1 MLWRFCSVTEAV
13 HQQPTAYGT
22 IGAGITGFAGAQQ
35 FILPGF
41 RERYAGCKTQCR
53 CRGACHTASAD
64 LKELPSADLHGL
76 LLVSTLSRPIYIRLL
91 RVQGV
96 GVIFLCGRGRKGPEL
111 AQFPSIQ
118 EGFVTEYH
126 NVGVCVLIW
135 LRESEKTQQKEIE
148 NVTNITGVR
157 QIELWRRD
165 DLQHP
170 RLDEVAEEV
179 PVALVYNGIS
189 HVVMMASP
197 KDLEYFA
204 LGFSLS
210 EGIIE
215 SPRDI
220 FGMDVVPSCNGLEV
234 QIELSSRRFMG
245 LKERRRALAGRT
257 GCGVCGVEQLND
269 IGKPVQPLPFTQ
281 TFDLNK
287 LDDALRHLNDFQPVG
302 QLTGCTHAAAWML
315 PSGELVGGHED
326 VGRHVALDKL
336 LGRRSQEGESWQ
348 QGAVLVSSRA
358 SYEMVQKSAM
368 CGVEILF
375 AVSAATTLAVEVAER
390 CNLTLVGFC
399 KPGRATVYTHPQRLS
414 N

>member
-1 MLWRFCSVTEAV
+1 MNK
-13 HQQPTAYGT
+13 
-22 IGAGITGFAGAQQ
+22 I
-35 FILPGF
+35 
-41 RERYAGCKTQCR
+41 
-53 CRGACHTASAD
+53 
-64 LKELPSADLHGL
+64 
-76 LLVSTLSRPIYIRLL
+76 
-91 RVQGV
+91 
-96 GVIFLCGRGRKGPEL
+96 
-111 AQFPSIQ
+111 IQ
-118 EGFVTEYH
+118 E
-126 NVGVCVLIW
+126 NI
-135 LRESEKTQQKEIE
+135 K
-148 NVTNITGVR
+148 NVTSPTGSR
-157 QIELWRRD
+157 QLTLWKRE

-170 RLDEVAEEV
+170 QPDEVAEEV

-197 KDLEYFA
+197 KDLEHFA
-204 LGFSLS
+204 MGFSLS

-215 SPRDI
+215 SPQDI
-220 FGMDVVPSCNGLEV
+220 YGMDVVPSCNGLEV
-234 QIELSSRRFMG
+234 QVELSSRRFMG

-281 TFDLNK
+281 TFDLAN
-287 LDDALRHLNDFQPVG
+287 LDNALRHLSDFQPVG
-302 QLTGCTHAAAWML
+302 QLTGCTHAAAWVQ
-315 PSGELVGGHED
+315 PSGHLAGGHED

-336 LGRRSQEGESWQ
+336 LGRRAIEGETWQ

-399 KPGRATVYTHPQRLS
+399 KPGRATIYTHPQRLVAR
-414 N
+414 

>member
-1 MLWRFCSVTEAV
+1 VNK
-13 HQQPTAYGT
+13 
-22 IGAGITGFAGAQQ
+22 I
-35 FILPGF
+35 
-41 RERYAGCKTQCR
+41 
-53 CRGACHTASAD
+53 
-64 LKELPSADLHGL
+64 
-76 LLVSTLSRPIYIRLL
+76 
-91 RVQGV
+91 
-96 GVIFLCGRGRKGPEL
+96 
-111 AQFPSIQ
+111 IQ
-118 EGFVTEYH
+118 E
-126 NVGVCVLIW
+126 NI
-135 LRESEKTQQKEIE
+135 K
-148 NVTNITGVR
+148 NVTSPTGSR
-157 QIELWRRD
+157 QLTLWKRE

-170 RLDEVAEEV
+170 QPDEVAEEV

-197 KDLEYFA
+197 KDLEHFA
-204 LGFSLS
+204 MGFSLS

-215 SPRDI
+215 SPQDI

-234 QIELSSRRFMG
+234 QVELSSRRFMG

-281 TFDLNK
+281 TFDLVN
-287 LDDALRHLNDFQPVG
+287 LDNALRHLNDFQPVG
-302 QLTGCTHAAAWML
+302 QLTGCTHAAAWVQ
-315 PSGELVGGHED
+315 PSGHLAGGHED

-336 LGRRSQEGESWQ
+336 LGRRALEGETWQ

-399 KPGRATVYTHPQRLS
+399 KPGRATIYTHPQRLVAL
-414 N
+414 

>member
-1 MLWRFCSVTEAV
+1 MNCAGSRQLTLWK
-13 HQQPTAYGT
+13 
-22 IGAGITGFAGAQQ
+22 
-35 FILPGF
+35 
-41 RERYAGCKTQCR
+41 RE
-53 CRGACHTASAD
+53 
-64 LKELPSADLHGL
+64 
-76 LLVSTLSRPIYIRLL
+76 
-91 RVQGV
+91 
-96 GVIFLCGRGRKGPEL
+96 
-111 AQFPSIQ
+111 
-118 EGFVTEYH
+118 
-126 NVGVCVLIW
+126 
-135 LRESEKTQQKEIE
+135 
-148 NVTNITGVR
+148 
-157 QIELWRRD
+157 

-170 RLDEVAEEV
+170 QPDEVAEEV

-197 KDLEYFA
+197 KDLEHFA

-215 SPRDI
+215 CPQDI
-220 FGMDVVPSCNGLEV
+220 YAMEVVPSCNGLEV
-234 QIELSSRRFMG
+234 QVELSSRRFMG

-281 TFDLNK
+281 TFDLAN
-287 LDDALRHLNDFQPVG
+287 LDHSLRHLNDFQPVG
-302 QLTGCTHAAAWML
+302 QLTGCTHAAAWVQ
-315 PSGELVGGHED
+315 PSGHLAGGHED

-336 LGRRSQEGESWQ
+336 LGRRAIEGEAWRA
-348 QGAVLVSSRA
+348 GAVLVSSRA

-399 KPGRATVYTHPQRLS
+399 KPGRATIYTHPQRLIAE
-414 N
+414 